1 MINSAKEFIDLL
13 NSGIEMDRERAVT
26 DKASDSVWEDVILNY
41 PDYEIFI
48 LQNETISPSTIKT
61 LSKSL
66 NWKTRHGVAKKRK
79 SGTEILT
86 YLSNDEDP
94 IVRQAIASNQ
104 KTPYAILKKLCF
116 DNDDRVS
123 RVANYNI
130 KLRPRQQTSD
140 G

>member
-1 MINSAKEFIDLL
+1 MIDSAEEFISLINS
-13 NSGIEMDRERAVT
+13 SIETDRSRAIT
-26 DKASDSVWEDVILNY
+26 DKASESVWSDVILNH

-48 LQNETISPSTIKT
+48 LQNETITPLIINA
-61 LSKSL
+61 LSRSL
-66 NWKTRHGVAKKRK
+66 NWKTRHGIAKKRK
-79 SGTEILT
+79 SGPEILT

-104 KTPYAILKKLCF
+104 KTPYAILKKLSL
-116 DNDDRVS
+116 DADDRVS

-130 KLRPRQQTSD
+130 KLRPQQQTPS

>member
-1 MINSAKEFIDLL
+1 MIESAEEFIRLID
-13 NSGIEMDRERAVT
+13 SSIEMDRRRAIT
-26 DKASDSVWEDVILNY
+26 DEASESVWMDIVSRY

-48 LQNETISPSTIKT
+48 LQNETISKTTISI
-61 LSKSL
+61 LSRSQ

-79 SGTEILT
+79 SGIEILIH
-86 YLSNDEDP
+86 LSSDENP

-104 KTPYAILKKLCF
+104 KTPYAILKNLCL
-116 DNDDRVS
+116 DTDDRVS

-140 G
+140 N